1 MLTMVA
7 LCTAQDR
14 LDIQQQEEISFPARN
29 IITRHGGDR
38 LQQEEGG
45 GGDDVGDAAAPQPV
59 ILRTVVPT
67 VLGRR
72 RCGRWKV
79 WSYYRRGCVWG
90 LLW

>member
-1 MLTMVA
+1 VA
-7 LCTAQDR
+7 LCTTQNR
-14 LDIQQQEEISFPARN
+14 VDIEQKEEISFPARN
-29 IITRHGGDR
+29 IIRRHGGNR
-38 LQQEEGG
+38 VQQEEGG
-45 GGDDVGDAAAPQPV
+45 GRDGVGDTDVPEPV